1 MYMHVWIVCL
11 WTIEFREVMYVYK
24 WIIYGVQSVYYKDV
38 KSEMRSRDSSTC
50 NSIKHIWKKVMKQD
64 SDGDKAR

>member
-11 WTIEFREVMYVYK
+11 WTIEFSEAIYVYK

-38 KSEMRSRDSSTC
+38 KSEMRSRLGILATVSST
-50 NSIKHIWKKVMKQD
+50 SGK
-64 SDGDKAR
+64 R